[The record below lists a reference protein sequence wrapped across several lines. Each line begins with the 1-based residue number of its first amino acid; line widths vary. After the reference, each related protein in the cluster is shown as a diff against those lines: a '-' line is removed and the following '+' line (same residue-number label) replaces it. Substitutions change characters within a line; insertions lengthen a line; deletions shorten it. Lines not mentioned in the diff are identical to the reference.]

1 MWLLIVVRPPTGS
14 SSVLLPS
21 KTSSSLRY
29 FQGINQLIR
38 QLQGGLHICKKER
51 PVILTAINRYNLGFV
66 QLQVT
71 STTPYQEPENQV
83 VTKGRSLTLSC
94 FVNADKPVQY
104 YWYKMDT
111 LPSGDMTSDD
121 HLYLAGGLLLLVIRW
136 RQSSQLHKIFFFPG
150 NTLRMQNNI

>member
-1 MWLLIVVRPPTGS
+1 M
-14 SSVLLPS
+14 
-21 KTSSSLRY
+21 
-29 FQGINQLIR
+29 
-38 QLQGGLHICKKER
+38 
-51 PVILTAINRYNLGFV
+51 ILTAINPYNLGFV

-71 STTPYQEPENQV
+71 STTPHQEPENQV

-121 HLYLAGGLLLLVIRW
+121 HLYLAGGLLLLVIKW
-136 RQSSQLHKIFFFPG
+136 RQSSKQKNLLFPWQHL
-150 NTLRMQNNI
+150 TDVK